1 MIINTFLKDVS
12 SISNHHHVKTDLFK
26 FICVREM
33 TIVAFVSTYATI
45 KLGNKIKRKFI
56 NQSMTYAY
64 TNTYWYYII
73 HSLYPKER
81 KINWERER
89 EREREKLTILTR
101 KVANVKMMSSTSSK
115 KTLVIIS
122 WNINYHVKYFPHLRK
137 LQFSLKKLNR
147 HVFCVWI

>member
-1 MIINTFLKDVS
+1 MEEQKCKCQPYVADCSTPNLFAIAAYLKMNEQRISFTMIINTFLKDVS

-45 KLGNKIKRKFI
+45 KLGNKIKRKVI

-89 EREREKLTILTR
+89 ERERETYHSNKKSCKR
-101 KVANVKMMSSTSSK
+101 KNDEFDK
-115 KTLVIIS
+115 
-122 WNINYHVKYFPHLRK
+122 
-137 LQFSLKKLNR
+137 
-147 HVFCVWI
+147 